1 MKKSRTFD
9 VVVIIMF
16 AALALLTLYPFYN
29 VIILSFS
36 NTESVA
42 KHIPYLLPFALDLT
56 GYKTIIQDSDFINS
70 LLVSLFV
77 TIAGTAVNMVLSVIA
92 AYVLSRK
99 YLDGRNMIMS
109 VIVFTMLFGG
119 GLVPTYMVIKDMGLI
134 NKVWA
139 MILPTAINTYYLIIM
154 KNYFLGLP
162 DGLFEAAKLD
172 GAGEWTMLWKVA
184 FPLSK
189 PIMATFT
196 LFYAV
201 DRWNEWYNALLYINK
216 KALSPLQIYLRDI
229 LTSLNSQLSTQAQQ
243 MMGSTQKVSTSAES
257 PRYMHSSG
265 STPNASAIFRGP
277 SGAGFFR
284 MESLWPITMSK
295 T

>member
-77 TIAGTAVNMVLSVIA
+77 TIVGTALNMVLSVIA

-99 YLDGRNMIMS
+99 YLDGRNIIMS

-243 MMGSTQKVSTSAES
+243 MMGSTQKVSNSAVQ
-257 PRYMHSSG
+257 MA
-265 STPNASAIFRGP
+265 TIVITA
-277 SGAGFFR
+277 
-284 MESLWPITMSK
+284 LPIMLVYPYLQK
-295 T
+295 YFVNGVMVGGIKE

>member
-1 MKKSRTFD
+1 
-9 VVVIIMF
+9 
-16 AALALLTLYPFYN
+16 
-29 VIILSFS
+29 
-36 NTESVA
+36 
-42 KHIPYLLPFALDLT
+42 
-56 GYKTIIQDSDFINS
+56 
-70 LLVSLFV
+70 
-77 TIAGTAVNMVLSVIA
+77 MVLSVIA

-243 MMGSTQKVSTSAES
+243 MMGSTQKVSTSAVQ
-257 PRYMHSSG
+257 MA
-265 STPNASAIFRGP
+265 TIVITA
-277 SGAGFFR
+277 
-284 MESLWPITMSK
+284 LPIMLVYPYLQK
-295 T
+295 YFVNGVMVGGIKE

>member
-42 KHIPYLLPFALDLT
+42 KHIPYLLPFAVDFT

-77 TIAGTAVNMVLSVIA
+77 TIVGTALNMVLSVIA

-99 YLDGRNMIMS
+99 YLDGRNIIMS

-243 MMGSTQKVSTSAES
+243 MMGSTQKVSNSAVQ
-257 PRYMHSSG
+257 MA
-265 STPNASAIFRGP
+265 TIVITA
-277 SGAGFFR
+277 
-284 MESLWPITMSK
+284 LPIMLVYPYLQK
-295 T
+295 YFVNGVMVGGIKE

>member
-216 KALSPLQIYLRDI
+216 KALSPLQIYPRDI

-243 MMGSTQKVSTSAES
+243 MMGSTQKVSTSAVQ
-257 PRYMHSSG
+257 MA
-265 STPNASAIFRGP
+265 TIVITA
-277 SGAGFFR
+277 
-284 MESLWPITMSK
+284 LPIMLVYPYLQK
-295 T
+295 YFVNGVMVGGIKE

>member
-77 TIAGTAVNMVLSVIA
+77 TIVGTAVNMVLSVIA

-109 VIVFTMLFGG
+109 VIIFTMLFGG

-243 MMGSTQKVSTSAES
+243 MMGSTQKVSTSAVQ
-257 PRYMHSSG
+257 MA
-265 STPNASAIFRGP
+265 TIVITA
-277 SGAGFFR
+277 
-284 MESLWPITMSK
+284 LPIMLVYPYLQK
-295 T
+295 YFVNGVMVGGIKE

>member
-1 MKKSRTFD
+1 
-9 VVVIIMF
+9 MF

-42 KHIPYLLPFALDLT
+42 KYIPYLLPFALDLT

-77 TIAGTAVNMVLSVIA
+77 TIVGTAVNMVLSVIA

-243 MMGSTQKVSTSAES
+243 MMGSTQKVSTSAVQ
-257 PRYMHSSG
+257 MA
-265 STPNASAIFRGP
+265 TIVITA
-277 SGAGFFR
+277 
-284 MESLWPITMSK
+284 LPIMLVYPYLQK
-295 T
+295 YFVNGVMVGGIKE

>member
-16 AALALLTLYPFYN
+16 VALALLTLYPFYN

-42 KHIPYLLPFALDLT
+42 KHIPYLLPFAVDFT

-77 TIAGTAVNMVLSVIA
+77 TIVGTALNMVLSVIA

-99 YLDGRNMIMS
+99 YLDGRNIIMS

-243 MMGSTQKVSTSAES
+243 MMGSTQKVSTSAVQ
-257 PRYMHSSG
+257 MA
-265 STPNASAIFRGP
+265 TIVITA
-277 SGAGFFR
+277 
-284 MESLWPITMSK
+284 LPIMLVYPYLQK
-295 T
+295 YFVNGVMVGGIKE

>member
-9 VVVIIMF
+9 GVVIIMF

-77 TIAGTAVNMVLSVIA
+77 TIVGTAVNMVLSVIA

-243 MMGSTQKVSTSAES
+243 MMGSTQKVSTSAVQ
-257 PRYMHSSG
+257 MA
-265 STPNASAIFRGP
+265 TIV
-277 SGAGFFR
+277 
-284 MESLWPITMSK
+284 ITALFYPYLQKYFVNGVMVGGIK
-295 T
+295 E

>member
-42 KHIPYLLPFALDLT
+42 KHIPYLLPFAVDFT

-77 TIAGTAVNMVLSVIA
+77 TIVGTALNMVLSVIA

-99 YLDGRNMIMS
+99 YLDGRNIIMS

-243 MMGSTQKVSTSAES
+243 MMGSTQKVSTSAVQ
-257 PRYMHSSG
+257 MA
-265 STPNASAIFRGP
+265 TIVITA
-277 SGAGFFR
+277 
-284 MESLWPITMSK
+284 LPIMLVYPYLQK
-295 T
+295 YFVNGVMVGGIKE

>member
-1 MKKSRTFD
+1 
-9 VVVIIMF
+9 MF

-77 TIAGTAVNMVLSVIA
+77 TIVGTAVNMVLSVIA

-243 MMGSTQKVSTSAES
+243 MMGSTQKVSTSAVQ
-257 PRYMHSSG
+257 MA
-265 STPNASAIFRGP
+265 TIVITA
-277 SGAGFFR
+277 
-284 MESLWPITMSK
+284 LPIMLVYPYLQK
-295 T
+295 YFVNGVMVGGIKE

>member
-1 MKKSRTFD
+1 
-9 VVVIIMF
+9 MF

-243 MMGSTQKVSTSAES
+243 MMGSTQKVSTSAVQ
-257 PRYMHSSG
+257 MA
-265 STPNASAIFRGP
+265 TIVITA
-277 SGAGFFR
+277 
-284 MESLWPITMSK
+284 LPIMLVYPYLQK
-295 T
+295 YFVNGVMVGGIKE

>member
-77 TIAGTAVNMVLSVIA
+77 TIVGTAVNMVLSVIA

-172 GAGEWTMLWKVA
+172 GAGESSMLWKVA

-243 MMGSTQKVSTSAES
+243 MMGSTQKVSTSAVQ
-257 PRYMHSSG
+257 MA
-265 STPNASAIFRGP
+265 TIVITA
-277 SGAGFFR
+277 
-284 MESLWPITMSK
+284 LPIMLVYPYLQK
-295 T
+295 YFVNGVMVGGIKE

>member
-77 TIAGTAVNMVLSVIA
+77 TIVGTAVNMVLSVIA

-162 DGLFEAAKLD
+162 DGLFEVAKLD

-243 MMGSTQKVSTSAES
+243 MMGSTQKVSTSAVQ
-257 PRYMHSSG
+257 MA
-265 STPNASAIFRGP
+265 TIVITA
-277 SGAGFFR
+277 
-284 MESLWPITMSK
+284 LPIMLVYPYLQK
-295 T
+295 YFVNGVMVGGIKE

>member
-1 MKKSRTFD
+1 MKQSRTFD
-9 VVVIIMF
+9 GVVIIMF
-16 AALALLTLYPFYN
+16 AALALLALYPFYN

-77 TIAGTAVNMVLSVIA
+77 TIVGTAVNMVLSVIA

-196 LFYAV
+196 LF
-201 DRWNEWYNALLYINK
+201 RWNEWYNALLYINK

-243 MMGSTQKVSTSAES
+243 MMGSTQKVSTSAVQ
-257 PRYMHSSG
+257 MA
-265 STPNASAIFRGP
+265 TIVITA
-277 SGAGFFR
+277 
-284 MESLWPITMSK
+284 LPIMLVYPYLQK
-295 T
+295 YFVNGVMVGGIKE

>member
-36 NTESVA
+36 KTESVA

-77 TIAGTAVNMVLSVIA
+77 TIVGTAVNMVLSVIA

-162 DGLFEAAKLD
+162 DGLFEAAKL
-172 GAGEWTMLWKVA
+172 
-184 FPLSK
+184 
-189 PIMATFT
+189 IMATFT

-243 MMGSTQKVSTSAES
+243 MMGSTQKVSTSAVQ
-257 PRYMHSSG
+257 MA
-265 STPNASAIFRGP
+265 TIVITA
-277 SGAGFFR
+277 
-284 MESLWPITMSK
+284 LPIMLVYPYLQK
-295 T
+295 YFVNGVMVGGIKE

>member
-9 VVVIIMF
+9 GVVIIMF

-77 TIAGTAVNMVLSVIA
+77 TIVGTAVNMVLSVIA

-216 KALSPLQIYLRDI
+216 KALSPLQTYLRDI

-243 MMGSTQKVSTSAES
+243 MMGSTQKVSTSAVQ
-257 PRYMHSSG
+257 MA
-265 STPNASAIFRGP
+265 TIVITA
-277 SGAGFFR
+277 
-284 MESLWPITMSK
+284 LPIMLVYPYLQK
-295 T
+295 YFVNGVMVGGIKE

>member
-77 TIAGTAVNMVLSVIA
+77 TIVGTAVNMVLSVIA

-162 DGLFEAAKLD
+162 DGLFEAAKLE

-243 MMGSTQKVSTSAES
+243 MMGSTQKVSTSAVQ
-257 PRYMHSSG
+257 MA
-265 STPNASAIFRGP
+265 TIVITA
-277 SGAGFFR
+277 
-284 MESLWPITMSK
+284 LPIMLVYPYLQK
-295 T
+295 YFVNGVMVGGIKE

>member
-42 KHIPYLLPFALDLT
+42 KHIPYLLPFAVDFT

-77 TIAGTAVNMVLSVIA
+77 TIVGTALNMVLSVIA

-99 YLDGRNMIMS
+99 YLDGRNIIMS

-134 NKVWA
+134 NKVSA

-243 MMGSTQKVSTSAES
+243 MMGSTQKVSTSAVQ
-257 PRYMHSSG
+257 MA
-265 STPNASAIFRGP
+265 TIVITA
-277 SGAGFFR
+277 
-284 MESLWPITMSK
+284 LPIMLVYPYLQK
-295 T
+295 YFVNGVMVGGIKE

>member
-56 GYKTIIQDSDFINS
+56 GYKTIIQDSDFIKS

-77 TIAGTAVNMVLSVIA
+77 TIVGTAVNMVLSVIA

-243 MMGSTQKVSTSAES
+243 MMGSTQKVSTSAVQ
-257 PRYMHSSG
+257 MA
-265 STPNASAIFRGP
+265 TIVITA
-277 SGAGFFR
+277 
-284 MESLWPITMSK
+284 LPIMLVYPYLQK
-295 T
+295 YFVNGVMVGGIKE

>member
-56 GYKTIIQDSDFINS
+56 GYKTIIQDSDFIDS

-77 TIAGTAVNMVLSVIA
+77 TIVGTAVNMVLSVIA

-243 MMGSTQKVSTSAES
+243 MMGSTQKVSTSAVQ
-257 PRYMHSSG
+257 MA
-265 STPNASAIFRGP
+265 TIVITA
-277 SGAGFFR
+277 
-284 MESLWPITMSK
+284 LPIMLVYPYLQK
-295 T
+295 YFVNGVMVGGIKE

>member
-1 MKKSRTFD
+1 MKKNRTFD

-77 TIAGTAVNMVLSVIA
+77 TIVGTAVNMVLSVIA

-243 MMGSTQKVSTSAES
+243 MMGSTQKVSTSAVQ
-257 PRYMHSSG
+257 MA
-265 STPNASAIFRGP
+265 TIVITA
-277 SGAGFFR
+277 
-284 MESLWPITMSK
+284 LPIMLVYPYLQK
-295 T
+295 YFVNGVMVGGIKE

>member
-77 TIAGTAVNMVLSVIA
+77 TIVGTAVNMVLSVIA

-189 PIMATFT
+189 PSRATFT
-196 LFYAV
+196 LLYAV

-243 MMGSTQKVSTSAES
+243 MMGSTQKVSTSAVQ
-257 PRYMHSSG
+257 MA
-265 STPNASAIFRGP
+265 TIVITA
-277 SGAGFFR
+277 
-284 MESLWPITMSK
+284 LPIMLVYPYLQK
-295 T
+295 YFVNGVMVGGIKE

>member
-77 TIAGTAVNMVLSVIA
+77 TIVGTAVNMVLSVIA

-229 LTSLNSQLSTQAQQ
+229 LTSQNSQLSTQAQQ
-243 MMGSTQKVSTSAES
+243 MMGSTQKVSTSAVQ
-257 PRYMHSSG
+257 MA
-265 STPNASAIFRGP
+265 TIVITA
-277 SGAGFFR
+277 
-284 MESLWPITMSK
+284 LPIMLVYPYLQK
-295 T
+295 YFVNGVMVGGIKE

>member
-42 KHIPYLLPFALDLT
+42 KHIPYLLPFAVDFT

-77 TIAGTAVNMVLSVIA
+77 TIVGTALNMVLSVIA

-99 YLDGRNMIMS
+99 YLDGRNIIMS

-243 MMGSTQKVSTSAES
+243 MMGSTQKVSNSA
-257 PRYMHSSG
+257 MQMA
-265 STPNASAIFRGP
+265 TIVITA
-277 SGAGFFR
+277 
-284 MESLWPITMSK
+284 LPIMLVYPYLQK
-295 T
+295 YFVNGVMVGGIKE

>member
-9 VVVIIMF
+9 GVVIIMF

-77 TIAGTAVNMVLSVIA
+77 TIVGTAVNMVLSVIA

-119 GLVPTYMVIKDMGLI
+119 GLVPTYMVIKDMELI

-243 MMGSTQKVSTSAES
+243 MMGSTQKVSTSAVQ
-257 PRYMHSSG
+257 MA
-265 STPNASAIFRGP
+265 TIVITA
-277 SGAGFFR
+277 
-284 MESLWPITMSK
+284 LPIMLVYPYLQK
-295 T
+295 YFVNGVMVGGIKE

>member
-77 TIAGTAVNMVLSVIA
+77 TIVGTAVNMVLSVIA

-201 DRWNEWYNALLYINK
+201 DRWNEWYNELLYINK

-243 MMGSTQKVSTSAES
+243 MMGSTQKVSTSAVQ
-257 PRYMHSSG
+257 MA
-265 STPNASAIFRGP
+265 TIVITA
-277 SGAGFFR
+277 
-284 MESLWPITMSK
+284 LPIMLVYPYLQK
-295 T
+295 YFVNGVMVGGIKE

>member
-77 TIAGTAVNMVLSVIA
+77 TIVGTAVNMVLSVIA

-162 DGLFEAAKLD
+162 AGLFEAAKLD

-243 MMGSTQKVSTSAES
+243 MMGSTQKVSTSAVQ
-257 PRYMHSSG
+257 MA
-265 STPNASAIFRGP
+265 TIVITA
-277 SGAGFFR
+277 
-284 MESLWPITMSK
+284 LPIMLVYPYLQK
-295 T
+295 YFVNGVMVGGIKE

>member
-9 VVVIIMF
+9 GVVIIMF

-42 KHIPYLLPFALDLT
+42 KYIPYLLPFALDLT

-77 TIAGTAVNMVLSVIA
+77 TIVGTAVNMVLSVIA

-243 MMGSTQKVSTSAES
+243 MMGSTQKVSTSAVQ
-257 PRYMHSSG
+257 MA
-265 STPNASAIFRGP
+265 TIVITA
-277 SGAGFFR
+277 
-284 MESLWPITMSK
+284 LPIMLVYPYLQK
-295 T
+295 YFVNGVMVGGIKE

>member
-42 KHIPYLLPFALDLT
+42 KHIPYLLPFAVDFT

-77 TIAGTAVNMVLSVIA
+77 TIVGTALNMVLSVIA

-99 YLDGRNMIMS
+99 YLDGRNIIMS

-119 GLVPTYMVIKDMGLI
+119 VLVPNYMVIKDMGLI

-243 MMGSTQKVSTSAES
+243 MMGSTQKVSTSAVQ
-257 PRYMHSSG
+257 MA
-265 STPNASAIFRGP
+265 TIVITA
-277 SGAGFFR
+277 
-284 MESLWPITMSK
+284 LPIMLVYPYLQK
-295 T
+295 YFVNGVMVGGIKE

>member
-77 TIAGTAVNMVLSVIA
+77 TIVGTAVNMVLSVIA

-119 GLVPTYMVIKDMGLI
+119 GLVPTYMVVKDMGLI

-243 MMGSTQKVSTSAES
+243 MMGSTQKVSTSAVQ
-257 PRYMHSSG
+257 MA
-265 STPNASAIFRGP
+265 TIVITA
-277 SGAGFFR
+277 
-284 MESLWPITMSK
+284 LPIMLVYPYLQK
-295 T
+295 YFVNGVMVGGIKE

>member
-1 MKKSRTFD
+1 MKKNRTFD

-42 KHIPYLLPFALDLT
+42 KHIPYLLPFALDFT

-77 TIAGTAVNMVLSVIA
+77 TIVGTAVNMVLSVIA

-243 MMGSTQKVSTSAES
+243 MMGSTQKVSTSAVQ
-257 PRYMHSSG
+257 MA
-265 STPNASAIFRGP
+265 TIVITA
-277 SGAGFFR
+277 
-284 MESLWPITMSK
+284 LPIMLVYPYLQK
-295 T
+295 YFVNGVMVGGIKE